1 MTPGNLLKVS
11 RYINRNPIET
21 KVHLV
26 KNMQKYP
33 YNTYAYYKNNTP
45 YPFLVLGL
53 LPSLL
58 SPFNGIS
65 LEEYCKYREVEE
77 EEAKQYEITKTSL
90 NQ

>member
-1 MTPGNLLKVS
+1 M
-11 RYINRNPIET
+11 
-21 KVHLV
+21 HLV

-33 YNTYAYYKNNTP
+33 YNTYVYYKNHTP
-45 YPFLVLGL
+45 YPFLVLYL

-65 LEEYCKYREVEE
+65 LEEYRKYREVEE
-77 EEAKQYEITKTSL
+77 AEAEQYEITKTSL